1 MSLIFLCPKCR
12 VLVKE
17 NQVSSDYRLIGIL
30 DQLKFDCVN
39 EGCQVRFKD
48 LKFSIVTG

>member
-1 MSLIFLCPKCR
+1 MSLIIVCPKCR

-17 NQVSSDYRLIGIL
+17 NQVSLDYRLIGIL

-39 EGCQVRFKD
+39 EGCQVRYKN
-48 LKFSIVTG
+48 LKFLIVTG